1 MVLLVCYDEVD
12 VVGTAETIT
21 IWWEV
26 GSHDFR
32 TLVRYNVEKT
42 RNLVHK
48 AVVALL
54 PNCGGYEDVEE
65 GSLGSSFDFVA
76 FFESF
81 AMLVDHRVNEVDE
94 GLVGLKETVAA

>member
-1 MVLLVCYDEVD
+1 MLVCYDDVD
-12 VVGTAETIT
+12 VVGTAETVT

-32 TLVRYNVEKT
+32 TLVRYNVEKN
-42 RNLVHK
+42 RNLMCK
-48 AVVALL
+48 AVVVLS
-54 PNCGGYEDVEE
+54 PNCDGYEDVEE
-65 GSLGSSFDFVA
+65 GNLGLSFDFVA

-94 GLVGLKETVAA
+94 GLVSLKETVAA